1 MKTRA
6 IAFAGAAAAALS
18 FSLSGCATTGTA
30 APPGPSRPTGTIV
43 EMITGAQDNSFYLSM
58 ECGATVEAR
67 KLGVRLTV
75 AGPRENTVSDQLPLV
90 EGVLVGNPDALVI
103 SPAAEGT
110 ASLTQALL
118 TAQQN
123 DTKIVFAGTSVTDAN
138 IGASRV
144 ASDDAAGGRIA
155 ADKLGLMLGGVGSV
169 ALITAPA
176 GSGPA
181 AARAAAFRT
190 EMAARYPEVTVLA
203 PQSGT
208 ADSAARLVSADLKA
222 HQDLAGVLALTQDTA
237 QGAITALR
245 KAHKTGTV
253 KLATFDASPFQM
265 AGLGAGTIQLTIA
278 QEPAVEGAKAMEQ
291 AVGAVAGT
299 KVVPHISTPMVAIT
313 PQNMNSAA
321 IKSYIYDGTCTSS
334 LRGSVASDDD

>member
-1 MKTRA
+1 
-6 IAFAGAAAAALS
+6 
-18 FSLSGCATTGTA
+18 
-30 APPGPSRPTGTIV
+30 
-43 EMITGAQDNSFYLSM
+43 MITGAQDNSFYLSM

-103 SPAAEGT
+103 SPAAEATG
-110 ASLTQALL
+110 SLTQALL

-155 ADKLGLMLGGVGSV
+155 ADKLGQMLGGVGSV

-181 AARAAAFRT
+181 AVRAAAFRS
-190 EMAARYPEVTVLA
+190 EMATRYPEVTVLA
-203 PQSGT
+203 PHFDT
-208 ADSAARLVSADLKA
+208 TDSAASAARVVSADLEA
-222 HQDLAGVLALTQDTA
+222 HKDLAGVLALTQDTA
-237 QGAITALR
+237 QGAITALG

-265 AGLGAGTIQLTIA
+265 TGLGAGTIQLAVA

-321 IKSYIYDGTCTSS
+321 IKPYIYDGTCTSS
-334 LRGSVASDDD
+334 LRGSIASDDD

>member
-1 MKTRA
+1 M
-6 IAFAGAAAAALS
+6 
-18 FSLSGCATTGTA
+18 
-30 APPGPSRPTGTIV
+30 
-43 EMITGAQDNSFYLSM
+43 
-58 ECGATVEAR
+58 
-67 KLGVRLTV
+67 
-75 AGPRENTVSDQLPLV
+75 SDQLPLV

-103 SPAAEGT
+103 SPAAEATG
-110 ASLTQALL
+110 SLTQALL

-155 ADKLGLMLGGVGSV
+155 ADKLGQMLGGVGSV

-181 AARAAAFRT
+181 AARAAAFRS
-190 EMAARYPEVTVLA
+190 EMATRYPEVTVLA
-203 PQSGT
+203 PHFDT
-208 ADSAARLVSADLKA
+208 TDSAASAARVVSADLEA
-222 HQDLAGVLALTQDTA
+222 HKDLAGVLALTQDTA
-237 QGAITALR
+237 QGAITALG

-253 KLATFDASPFQM
+253 KLATFDASSFQM
-265 AGLGAGTIQLTIA
+265 TGLGAGTIQLAVA

-299 KVVPHISTPMVAIT
+299 KVVPHISTPMVAIM

-321 IKSYIYDGTCTSS
+321 IKPYIYDGTCTSS
-334 LRGSVASDDD
+334 LRGSIASDDD